1 MNVVLIKSLSLHRFN
16 KHIDCFIDL
25 KSKENEEIS
34 FNVRSYCSYLF
45 RILW

>member
-1 MNVVLIKSLSLHRFN
+1 MKKLVLMFVAI
-16 KHIDCFIDL
+16 